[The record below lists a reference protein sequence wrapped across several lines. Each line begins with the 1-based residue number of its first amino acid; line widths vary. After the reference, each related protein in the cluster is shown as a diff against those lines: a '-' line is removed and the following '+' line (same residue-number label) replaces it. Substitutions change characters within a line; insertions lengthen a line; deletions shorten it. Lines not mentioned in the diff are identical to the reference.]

1 MRFDNQTALI
11 TGASSGIGDAFA
23 RDFARRGADLIIVAR
38 RKDRLEA
45 LAEEIRSHHDVTVT
59 VIAADLST
67 PNAAAALAKTIGVK
81 DIDILVNNAGFG
93 HIGLVADEDPA
104 LLSEEITLNVLAL
117 TQLTN
122 IFLPPMV
129 SRNRGTIINVAS
141 TAAFQP
147 IPNMAIYAAT
157 KAYVLSFT
165 EALWGELQG
174 TRVKALAL
182 CPGGTA
188 TEFFDVAG
196 GRVAGGALAPISDV
210 ITTTFRALGKKK
222 TPPSVVVGRLNAT
235 MTNIQRFVPRKT
247 IIRATARIFTGGN

>member
-38 RKDRLEA
+38 RKESP
-45 LAEEIRSHHDVTVT
+45 RSSRQRDSHPPGVTVT
-59 VIAADLST
+59 VIATDLST
-67 PNAAAALAKTIGVK
+67 PNAAAALAKKIGPV

-93 HIGLVADEDPA
+93 HIGLVADEDSA
-104 LLSEEITLNVLAL
+104 LLAEEITLNVLAL

-122 IFLPPMV
+122 LFLPAMV

-165 EALWGELQG
+165 EALWANC
-174 TRVKALAL
+174 R
-182 CPGGTA
+182 
-188 TEFFDVAG
+188 
-196 GRVAGGALAPISDV
+196 APE
-210 ITTTFRALGKKK
+210 
-222 TPPSVVVGRLNAT
+222 
-235 MTNIQRFVPRKT
+235 
-247 IIRATARIFTGGN
+247 

>member
-1 MRFDNQTALI
+1 MRYDNQTALI

-45 LAEEIRSHHDVTVT
+45 LATEIRTLHGVTVT
-59 VIAADLST
+59 VIATDLSAQ
-67 PNAAAALAKTIGVK
+67 NAVAALAKKIGPV

-93 HIGLVADEDPA
+93 HIGLVADEDSA
-104 LLSEEITLNVLAL
+104 LLAEEITLNVLAL

-122 IFLPPMV
+122 LFLPAMV

-165 EALWGELQG
+165 EALWGELHG
-174 TRVKALAL
+174 TGVTALAL
-182 CPGGTA
+182 NPGGTA

-196 GRVAGGALAPISDV
+196 GRVAGGALAPISAV
-210 ITTTFRALGKKK
+210 ITTTFRALGKKQP
-222 TPPSVVVGRLNAT
+222 PPSVVVGSLNAT

-247 IIRATARIFTGGN
+247 IIRAAGRIFMSNN